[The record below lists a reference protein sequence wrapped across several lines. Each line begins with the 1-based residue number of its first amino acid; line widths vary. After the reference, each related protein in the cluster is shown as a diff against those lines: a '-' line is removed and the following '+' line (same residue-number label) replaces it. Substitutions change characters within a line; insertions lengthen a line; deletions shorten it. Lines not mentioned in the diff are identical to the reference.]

1 MCPITASTYNIKEG
15 KQTGKQ
21 TFIRKG
27 YYLRVGIKGEN
38 HATRKQS
45 ICTQYEG

>member
-1 MCPITASTYNIKEG
+1 MCPITASTYNIKE
-15 KQTGKQ
+15 GKQ